1 MSALACAGDSSAG
14 PASAKAGSE
23 ALHQKM
29 MQGAKDMQ
37 TMQMS
42 GDVDHDFIKTTRL
55 EAAVS
60 PWLPA
65 SRYCTDNVFRSG
77 YVRSGDA
84 AAVLRVQRLLLR
96 HGAEVARAHV
106 LGPRPRRAAGG

>member
-42 GDVDHDFIKTTRL
+42 GEPAPIPWTPQLSSTSALRRL
-55 EAAVS
+55 
-60 PWLPA
+60 
-65 SRYCTDNVFRSG
+65 RR
-77 YVRSGDA
+77 
-84 AAVLRVQRLLLR
+84 RV
-96 HGAEVARAHV
+96 
-106 LGPRPRRAAGG
+106 PP

>member
-23 ALHQKM
+23 ALRQKM

-42 GDVDHDFIKTTRL
+42 G
-55 EAAVS
+55 E
-60 PWLPA
+60 PA
-65 SRYCTDNVFRSG
+65 
-77 YVRSGDA
+77 
-84 AAVLRVQRLLLR
+84 
-96 HGAEVARAHV
+96 
-106 LGPRPRRAAGG
+106 PIP